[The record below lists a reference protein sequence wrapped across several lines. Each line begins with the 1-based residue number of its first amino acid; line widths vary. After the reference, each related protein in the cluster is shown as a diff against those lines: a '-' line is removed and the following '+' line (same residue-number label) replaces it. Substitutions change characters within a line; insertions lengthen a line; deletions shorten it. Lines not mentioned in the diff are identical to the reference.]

1 MRSLV
6 KTGKTVNDAVQAAL
20 QELGASL
27 DDVTIEIMEEPKS
40 GFLGMFGSKEAIVRV
55 SRNES
60 SFEDLLHEDQP
71 HHEEVC
77 DVTASA
83 TPISPVSAE
92 APLREEAAEP
102 VKEEAISPAQPT
114 TESEPLES
122 VAQAKQTSETSEAS
136 HSLLDLIHQ
145 EVEREQGVSV
155 EKTEK
160 IVEEAAVASTEA
172 EEADVATDAF
182 EDAEESEE
190 TAGVEARVFTE
201 IELLHFAEDW
211 LAELLDKMHIT
222 ADLEASL
229 EDENLH
235 MELVNIT
242 DTDMGIVIGRRAE
255 TLNAIQYLLGVTLN
269 RASKKH
275 YRVYLDVGGYR
286 KRRAQ
291 NITRLAERNAEKV
304 QRSKRSMKLEPM
316 NAYERRI
323 VHTALQEMEHIDTVS
338 EGREPHRKVVILY
351 KD

>member
-92 APLREEAAEP
+92 APLREEAVEP

-122 VAQAKQTSETSEAS
+122 VAQAKQT
-136 HSLLDLIHQ
+136 
-145 EVEREQGVSV
+145 
-155 EKTEK
+155 
-160 IVEEAAVASTEA
+160 
-172 EEADVATDAF
+172 
-182 EDAEESEE
+182 
-190 TAGVEARVFTE
+190 
-201 IELLHFAEDW
+201 
-211 LAELLDKMHIT
+211 
-222 ADLEASL
+222 
-229 EDENLH
+229 
-235 MELVNIT
+235 
-242 DTDMGIVIGRRAE
+242 
-255 TLNAIQYLLGVTLN
+255 
-269 RASKKH
+269 
-275 YRVYLDVGGYR
+275 
-286 KRRAQ
+286 
-291 NITRLAERNAEKV
+291 
-304 QRSKRSMKLEPM
+304 
-316 NAYERRI
+316 
-323 VHTALQEMEHIDTVS
+323 
-338 EGREPHRKVVILY
+338 
-351 KD
+351 